1 MPVYVFGTEIYH
13 DLGEAVLAAEEYAIV
28 NMSREV
34 IIMDVPAGPQVVYVV
49 DGNKA
54 REDMEA

>member
-1 MPVYVFGTEIYH
+1 LLISP
-13 DLGEAVLAAEEYAIV
+13 EEYAIV

-34 IIMDVPAGPQVVYVV
+34 IIMDVPSGPQVVYVV
-49 DGNKA
+49 YGNKA